1 MKERTLAQEYRQIP
15 VSEPKPF
22 VKWVGGK
29 RQLMQELEN
38 NFPKQF
44 GTYHEPFL
52 GGGAV
57 MFNLLSKEPRLSC
70 NVSDFNSDLIL
81 AYVTIRDKLGKLI
94 ESLEN
99 HSKNYHKDSAEYY
112 YHIRKQEPKQQI
124 EKVSRLL
131 FLNKTCFN
139 GLYRVNKKG
148 QFNVPLGRYTNP
160 NIVNK
165 ENLTTVSKI
174 LQSKKI
180 KISCRDFEAV
190 LGDAKKGD
198 LVYFD
203 PPYHPVSSTANFT
216 SYTHRDFTENDLERL
231 ADLGDQLNSKGCHVL
246 LSNSNSKTVKDF
258 FLKKHWKISS
268 INANRAINS
277 NAQKRTGHKEI
288 IIKNY

>member
-1 MKERTLAQEYRQIP
+1 MAQEYRQIV

-29 RQLMQELEN
+29 RQLIQDLEN

-44 GTYHEPFL
+44 ATYHEPFL

-57 MFNLLSKEPRLSC
+57 MFNLLTKEPSLSC

-81 AYVTIRDKLGKLI
+81 AYVTIRDNLGKLI

-99 HSKNYHKDSAEYY
+99 HSKNYHKDSVEYY
-112 YHIRKQEPKQQI
+112 YEVRKQEPKQQI

-165 ENLTTVSKI
+165 ENLTAVSKI

-203 PPYHPVSSTANFT
+203 PPYQPVSSTANFT
-216 SYTHRDFTENDLERL
+216 SYTHRDFIEDDLERL

-246 LSNSNSKTVKDF
+246 LSNSNSKIVKDF
-258 FLKKHWKISS
+258 FSKKHWKISS

>member
-1 MKERTLAQEYRQIP
+1 MAQEYRQIA

-29 RQLMQELEN
+29 RQLMQDLEN

-44 GTYHEPFL
+44 TTYHEPFL

-57 MFNLLSKEPRLSC
+57 MFNLLTKKPQLSC
-70 NVSDFNSDLIL
+70 NISDFNSDLIL
-81 AYVTIRDKLGKLI
+81 AYVTIRDKLEKLI

-99 HSKNYHKDSAEYY
+99 HSKNYHKNSTEYY
-112 YHIRKQEPKQQI
+112 YEVRKQEPKQQI

-165 ENLTTVSKI
+165 ENLTAVSKI

-203 PPYHPVSSTANFT
+203 PPYQPVSSTANFT
-216 SYTHRDFTENDLERL
+216 SYTHRDFTEDDLERL
-231 ADLGDQLNSKGCHVL
+231 AKLADQLHSKGCYVL

-258 FLKKHWKISS
+258 FSKKYWKISS
-268 INANRAINS
+268 INVNRAINS